1 MVRKRGL
8 TMALLSVG
16 DALAQVLD
24 QVGVLDS
31 ETVPL
36 RLAHQRVLAE
46 QVVAL
51 RTQPPF
57 AASAMDG
64 YAMRA
69 DDLAIG
75 HPLRLIGES
84 AAGQGFSGVLG
95 PDECVRIFTGAPIPQ
110 GADTIVIQE
119 HVRVD
124 GETITPTH
132 DTDRLRHIR
141 PAGLDFSQGD
151 SLLGPGQRLSPSS
164 LSLAAAMGHPQLRVT
179 RKPRVAIL
187 ATGDELVQ
195 PGEIC
200 GPDQIVASNHFAVGA
215 MVESLGGIAIDLGI
229 AKDTHE
235 ALEAAFQS
243 AEDQKADILVTLG
256 GASVGDRDLVQSGLA
271 QRGMQLGFWRIA
283 MRPGKPLIFGSL
295 GSMRILGLP
304 GNPVSSIICAQ
315 IFLAPLIKSLLGDA
329 TARHDPTSEAVL
341 GCDLKQ
347 NDLRQDYMRASITGT
362 RNGLPVVV
370 PFRSQDS
377 SMLGLMSQAQALLI
391 RAPFAPAAKE
401 NDPCRIILL

>member
-1 MVRKRGL
+1 M
-8 TMALLSVG
+8 MALLSVE

-24 QVGVLDS
+24 GVEVLEA

-36 RLAHQRVLAE
+36 RLAHHRVLAE
-46 QVVAL
+46 AVAAL

-64 YAMRA
+64 YAVRS
-69 DDLAIG
+69 DDLAIERQ
-75 HPLRLIGES
+75 LRLIGES
-84 AAGQGFSGVLG
+84 AAGLGFSGQLG
-95 PDECVRIFTGAPIPQ
+95 NGECVRIFTGAPIPA

-124 GETITPTH
+124 GASIIPTH

-141 PAGLDFSQGD
+141 PAGLDFKQGD
-151 SLLGPGQRLSPSS
+151 LLLASGQRLSPSS
-164 LSLAAAMGHPQLRVT
+164 LSLAAAMGHPNLRVT
-179 RKPRVAIL
+179 RKPRVGIL

-195 PGEIC
+195 PGDVC
-200 GPDQIVASNHFAVGA
+200 GPDQIVASNHFAVAA
-215 MVESLGGIAIDLGI
+215 MVEALGGIALDLGI

-243 AEDQKADILVTLG
+243 AEDQQADVLVTLG
-256 GASVGDRDLVQSGLA
+256 GASVGDRDLVQSSLA
-271 QRGMQLGFWRIA
+271 QRGMTLGFWRIA

-295 GSMRILGLP
+295 GRLRILGLP

-315 IFLAPLIKSLLGDA
+315 IFLAPLIKSLSGDV
-329 TARHDPTSEAVL
+329 TARHDTTIQAVL
-341 GCDLKQ
+341 GCDLKE
-347 NDLRQDYMRASITGT
+347 NDLRQDYMRARITGT
-362 RNGLPVVV
+362 HQGLPVVV

-391 RAPFAPAAKE
+391 RAPFAPAATLH
-401 NDPCRIILL
+401 DPCRIIML